1 MGSDAGTGC
10 LPLGMTSVSALPHR
24 ATPEGC
30 RPLQKRCVLFEVVC
44 GDGKRPFGPL
54 FIGAVE
60 CPCPPV
66 VELLPRF
73 VALLQRPYPCRN
85 RAAVGVYFCRLNKEV
100 LVKSDSLFS
109 AQSSDVEEEANL
121 CLALLMGYNAT
132 IYDDGDKEQKKQM
145 VLNRICLVLEQLPA
159 SLLKVRLLTYC
170 YGEIYEEVLLQEAH
184 AIIEG
189 WNRDELTLEQ
199 TEIIEELKNIEEN
212 PYPFEEVE

>member
-1 MGSDAGTGC
+1 MNDLTSRA
-10 LPLGMTSVSALPHR
+10 LELQHAAHELMYLGM
-24 ATPEGC
+24 
-30 RPLQKRCVLFEVVC
+30 
-44 GDGKRPFGPL
+44 DG
-54 FIGAVE
+54 E
-60 CPCPPV
+60 PV
-66 VELLPRF
+66 
-73 VALLQRPYPCRN
+73 YSDT
-85 RAAVGVYFCRLNKEV
+85 FCRLNKEV

-145 VLNRICLVLEQLPA
+145 VLNRICLVFDPLPA
-159 SLLKVRLLTYC
+159 SLLKVRLLTYT
-170 YGEIYEEVLLQEAH
+170 YGEVYEEVLFQEAY

-189 WNRDELTLEQ
+189 WNKDNLSSEQ

>member
-1 MGSDAGTGC
+1 MNDLTSRA
-10 LPLGMTSVSALPHR
+10 LELQHAAHELMYLGM
-24 ATPEGC
+24 
-30 RPLQKRCVLFEVVC
+30 
-44 GDGKRPFGPL
+44 DG
-54 FIGAVE
+54 E
-60 CPCPPV
+60 PV
-66 VELLPRF
+66 
-73 VALLQRPYPCRN
+73 YSDN
-85 RAAVGVYFCRLNKEV
+85 FCRLNKEV

-145 VLNRICLVLEQLPA
+145 VLNRICHVLEQLPA

>member
-1 MGSDAGTGC
+1 MNDLTSRA
-10 LPLGMTSVSALPHR
+10 LELQHAAHELMYLGMDGEPVYSA
-24 ATPEGC
+24 T
-30 RPLQKRCVLFEVVC
+30 
-44 GDGKRPFGPL
+44 
-54 FIGAVE
+54 
-60 CPCPPV
+60 
-66 VELLPRF
+66 
-73 VALLQRPYPCRN
+73 
-85 RAAVGVYFCRLNKEV
+85 FCWLNKEV
-100 LVKSDSLFS
+100 LVKSDSLFF

-145 VLNRICLVLEQLPA
+145 VLNRICHVLEHLPV

-170 YGEIYEEVLLQEAH
+170 YGEIYEEVLLQEAY

-189 WNRDELTLEQ
+189 WNKDNLTSGQ

>member
-1 MGSDAGTGC
+1 MNDLTSRA
-10 LPLGMTSVSALPHR
+10 LELQHAAHELMYLGM
-24 ATPEGC
+24 
-30 RPLQKRCVLFEVVC
+30 
-44 GDGKRPFGPL
+44 DG
-54 FIGAVE
+54 E
-60 CPCPPV
+60 PV
-66 VELLPRF
+66 
-73 VALLQRPYPCRN
+73 YSDT
-85 RAAVGVYFCRLNKEV
+85 FCWLNKEV
-100 LVKSDSLFS
+100 LVKSDSLFF

-145 VLNRICLVLEQLPA
+145 VLNRICYVLEHLPV

-170 YGEIYEEVLLQEAH
+170 YGEIYEEVLLQEAY

-189 WNRDELTLEQ
+189 WNKDNLTSGQ